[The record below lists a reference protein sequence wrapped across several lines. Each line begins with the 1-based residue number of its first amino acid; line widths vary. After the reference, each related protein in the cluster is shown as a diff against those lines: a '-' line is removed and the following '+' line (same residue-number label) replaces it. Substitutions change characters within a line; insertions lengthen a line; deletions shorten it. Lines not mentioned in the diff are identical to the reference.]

1 VSANRHYDFFE
12 ERWGFRYGAANV
24 TRVSHVEGRYHVI
37 GIDTPHRHVQV
48 GVSPT
53 GRSVR
58 VWVDG
63 EELARAVPSVQPGED
78 GP

>member
-1 VSANRHYDFFE
+1 MSANGHYDHFDL
-12 ERWGFRYGAANV
+12 RWGFKYGAANV
-24 TRVSHVEGRYHVI
+24 TRVAYIEGRYHVL
-37 GIDTPHRHVQV
+37 GIDTPYRRVQI

-63 EELARAVPSVQPGED
+63 REMAVLPGGDKTADE
-78 GP
+78 